1 MCPIYANA
9 NMGIIGNQTF
19 WIKSTASTN
28 QALLDLLGK
37 GEPEEGT
44 LIAALKQT
52 SGRGLGTNTW
62 ESEDYKNLTFSF
74 VLYPEFLPAENQ
86 FELNK
91 VITLGISDFVKNQ
104 LPGEKVYIKW
114 PNDIYV
120 GDKKICGMLIQNSL
134 SGGVL
139 NYLIAGIGLNVNQTV
154 FSKEIPNPVSLKLF
168 LNKDLD
174 LKKSLEELCECLN
187 TRYLQLKNNLSEKIS
202 RDYQNRLLG
211 WKEWRNYLA
220 NDKPLR
226 AKITGVNA
234 FGQLELITSDEKQVV
249 CNLKEI
255 RFLF

>member
-1 MCPIYANA
+1 
-9 NMGIIGNQTF
+9 
-19 WIKSTASTN
+19 
-28 QALLDLLGK
+28 
-37 GEPEEGT
+37 
-44 LIAALKQT
+44 
-52 SGRGLGTNTW
+52 
-62 ESEDYKNLTFSF
+62 
-74 VLYPEFLPAENQ
+74 
-86 FELNK
+86 
-91 VITLGISDFVKNQ
+91 
-104 LPGEKVYIKW
+104 
-114 PNDIYV
+114 
-120 GDKKICGMLIQNSL
+120 MLIQNSL